1 MKEKLQNDLKVAMKS
16 GDKIRLMTI
25 RQIIS
30 EVTRFEKDEDVRRP
44 ANEAEIIQTIKK
56 ERARRE
62 ESLEFARKGNR
73 TDLIQ
78 QYEAEA
84 KVLESYLPQAVGE
97 EDVKAAIARHQAAGL
112 NQIGPMMKALRDE
125 FGPRLDSKAAS
136 DFVKQALAPK

>member
-1 MKEKLQNDLKVAMKS
+1 MKS

-25 RQIIS
+25 RQIIA
-30 EVTRFEKDEDVRRP
+30 EVTRLEKDVCRP

-97 EDVKAAIARHQAAGL
+97 DDVKAAIARHQAAGL

-136 DFVKQALAPK
+136 DFVKLALAPK